1 MDRRKQAQCRSCG
14 AIYTYRSERMPKAA
28 VCTCD
33 SNQFKVL
40 KE

>member
-1 MDRRKQAQCRSCG
+1 MDRRKQAQCKNCG
-14 AIYTYRSERMPKAA
+14 MIYTFNSEKLPKAA

-33 SNQFKVL
+33 GTQFKMM